1 MVIQRTK
8 SRARVVRAS
17 SNEEMRLKKIKSS
30 FHDARTRTRRNKPD
44 AGAIRRAR
52 DGDNLAS
59 TDMARVF
66 RRDAI
71 GRRVRGVRGWD
82 DDACAMCVRNSYG

>member
-1 MVIQRTK
+1 
-8 SRARVVRAS
+8 
-17 SNEEMRLKKIKSS
+17 MRLQKIKSS
-30 FHDARTRTRRNKPD
+30 FHDARTRNTRRNKPD

-52 DGDNLAS
+52 DGDNLAT
-59 TDMARVF
+59 TDVARVF

-82 DDACAMCVRNSYG
+82 DDACAVCVRNSYG